1 MLHCIF
7 KKLQLYGVTYQNH
20 SCLKSVLLN
29 WKQSIQINNEENTGL
44 ETMICGVPQVSILV
58 PLLFLLFLNDLKNAS
73 TLLDPI
79 MIADNTNLF
88 LTHKNISCLFET
100 ANLQLERINQSFISN
115 KHLLNVNK
123 TKYSFFHKPS
133 KSEYIPLLLSTL
145 KTNDSK

>member
-7 KKLQLYGVTYQNH
+7 KKLQLYGVTYQNY

>member
-1 MLHCIF
+1 
-7 KKLQLYGVTYQNH
+7 
-20 SCLKSVLLN
+20 
-29 WKQSIQINNEENTGL
+29 
-44 ETMICGVPQVSILV
+44 MICGVPQVSILV

-88 LTHKNISCLFET
+88 LTHKNIRYLFET
-100 ANLQLERINQSFISN
+100 ANLELERINQSFISK